1 MSLVWAQSNDKGV
14 AVSSI
19 VFESIVD
26 AGCGMLRG
34 LKPPETVK
42 LASADQRYATGELVR
57 RLLALAWRFRADCLW
72 SLVLSLVLL
81 LLGIAGLKLLGV
93 VIDVIR
99 FALDPSLPPPVYPF
113 DWQPPAGWP
122 ALRIVTALS
131 LAIVVQ
137 AVLRAAFTY
146 AYNMVTARLTQGE
159 IVPELRAQL
168 YAKLQ
173 RLSFR
178 FFDVHGSNSI
188 FNRVTGDVQNTRL
201 FVDGVLLQGATMILT
216 LAAYAVFMWRIQ
228 PALTLACLG
237 VSLPLW
243 WLAQFYS
250 ARLRPGYLLNRELTD
265 KMVLLFSETVRGM
278 QTVKGFAAEPHQV
291 RRFEEANDEVS
302 SQQRKI
308 FWDLSVFTPG
318 TQMLSQLSLVI
329 LFAYGGWLY
338 VQGKIPLGS
347 GLVVFAGLL
356 QQFTGQVA
364 TISTIA
370 NSVQQSLAAAR
381 RVFEVLD
388 TPLDVQNNPG
398 ALPPGRLTGRMIFE
412 NVTFGYHADKPVL
425 ADVSF
430 EAKPGQVI
438 GIFGMTGA
446 GKSTLLGLIP
456 RFYDPQAGRI
466 LADGKDVR
474 DLELDPFRRQIGI
487 VYQETFLFSNTV
499 SANIA
504 FGHPHAT
511 MEQIERAAR
520 IASAH
525 EFITALPQGYET
537 VLGESGVDLSGGQR
551 QRLALAR
558 ALLLQPPILILDDP
572 TASVDARTENEIVSA
587 LREAM
592 AGRTT
597 FVVSSRLSLLRRA
610 DLILVLEDGRLTQTG
625 THAELVHRPG
635 PYHETALLQIMDLDE
650 GRSAIPMGTSNAEHS
665 TSNVEM
671 VDGSGMSAPT
681 NIKSQ
686 AARIA
691 PGRPFDAGSA
701 HVLQSDGGARGG
713 QGAVATG
720 AHPPDFPLH
729 KPLRHQAELAV
740 PVDVHPRSA
749 IAGAG
754 VADWPHHHRPDCGPG
769 FVGDLLVCG
778 GVFRS
783 GAVHRG
789 DTFISA
795 SGSRSNWARRWCT
808 TCGRI
813 CSAS

>member
-1 MSLVWAQSNDKGV
+1 
-14 AVSSI
+14 
-19 VFESIVD
+19 
-26 AGCGMLRG
+26 MLRV
-34 LKPPETVK
+34 LKTTGT
-42 LASADQRYATGELVR
+42 ANIAADDERYPTGELVR

-72 SLVLSLVLL
+72 SLILSVVLL

-93 VIDVIR
+93 VIDIIR
-99 FALDPSLPPPVYPF
+99 YALDPTLPPPVYPF
-113 DWQPPAGWP
+113 GWTPPPGWS
-122 ALRIVTALS
+122 ALQVVTALA

-137 AVLRAAFTY
+137 AVLRAGFTY
-146 AYNMVTARLTQGE
+146 AYNMITARLTQGE

-173 RLSFR
+173 RLSFS

-201 FVDGVLLQGATMILT
+201 FVDGVLLQGATMLLT
-216 LAAYAVFMWRIQ
+216 LVAYAVFMWRIQ
-228 PALTLACLG
+228 PSLTVACLC
-237 VSLPLW
+237 VSVPLW
-243 WLAQFYS
+243 WLAHYYS
-250 ARLRPGYLLNRELTD
+250 ARLRPGYLQNRELTD
-265 KMVLLFSETVRGM
+265 NMILLFSESVRGM
-278 QTVKGFAAEPHQV
+278 QTVKGFAAEPHQI
-291 RRFEEANDEVS
+291 RRFEEANLQVS

-308 FWDLSVFTPG
+308 FRDLSIFTPG

-338 VQGKIPLGS
+338 VQGRIPLGS

-388 TPLDVQNNPG
+388 TPVEVESRPDAVK
-398 ALPPGRLTGRMIFE
+398 PGRLTGRMVFE
-412 NVTFGYHADKPVL
+412 KVTFGYHADKPVL

-438 GIFGMTGA
+438 GIFGMTGT
-446 GKSTLLGLIP
+446 GKSSLLGLIP
-456 RFYDPQAGRI
+456 RFYDPLAGRI
-466 LADGKDVR
+466 LADGKDLR
-474 DLELDPFRRQIGI
+474 ELDLDAYRRQIGI
-487 VYQETFLFSNTV
+487 VYQESFLFSNTV

-525 EFITALPQGYET
+525 AFITALPHGYET

-558 ALLLQPPILILDDP
+558 ALLLQPPVLILDDP

-597 FVVSSRLSLLRRA
+597 FVVSGRLSLLRRA
-610 DLILVLEDGRLTQTG
+610 DLILVLEDGQLTQSG

-635 PYHETALLQIMDLDE
+635 PYHETALLQIMDLGE
-650 GRSAIPMGTSNAEHS
+650 
-665 TSNVEM
+665 VE
-671 VDGSGMSAPT
+671 SGKG
-681 NIKSQ
+681 N
-686 AARIA
+686 
-691 PGRPFDAGSA
+691 
-701 HVLQSDGGARGG
+701 
-713 QGAVATG
+713 
-720 AHPPDFPLH
+720 
-729 KPLRHQAELAV
+729 
-740 PVDVHPRSA
+740 
-749 IAGAG
+749 
-754 VADWPHHHRPDCGPG
+754 
-769 FVGDLLVCG
+769 
-778 GVFRS
+778 
-783 GAVHRG
+783 
-789 DTFISA
+789 
-795 SGSRSNWARRWCT
+795 
-808 TCGRI
+808 
-813 CSAS
+813 